1 MLKFPGTRPDNLG
14 VKDGQLAPTPTTPN
28 CVHSQSDNEQYKI
41 DSLPFVSIAKLK
53 DVINSMER
61 TEIIEESDNYL
72 YAEFTTKLMG
82 YVDDVEF
89 YRDEAANE
97 VHVRSAS
104 RLGKSDLGLNR
115 QRVEEIRAK
124 LS

>member
-1 MLKFPGTRPDNLG
+1 MFKFPGTRPNNLG

-28 CVHSQSDNEQYKI
+28 CVHSQSDDDQYNI
-41 DSLPFVSIAKLK
+41 APLPFVSIAQIKEA
-53 DVINSMER
+53 VNSMER
-61 TEIIEESDNYL
+61 TEIIEEKDNYL
-72 YAEFTTKLMG
+72 YVEFTTKLMG
-82 YVDDVEF
+82 FVDDVEF
-89 YRDEAANE
+89 YRDEAANV

-104 RLGKSDLGLNR
+104 RLGKSDLNLNR